1 MKKTHFGMNLPK
13 AAILPTI
20 LDIKEYTIAVI
31 LRNMGIHAFPP
42 KNRIFVSRK
51 QRLLFPKA
59 ESEMKKMASMLTVDG
74 IVVLERSVGDN
85 DKYISILT
93 ENYGTLEVSAKGSK
107 KITSKNHAATQL
119 FAYSTFCLRIN
130 NGKYY
135 LDSSEIKH
143 DFYNLRL
150 DIKKLSLACYFGELA
165 RHAVLATNRM
175 HEHDIMRLMLNCLYF
190 LNTDQRSCEFIKS
203 VFELRFVTEIGLVPQ
218 LIGCRICYDYEA
230 DPMYFIIDKARFYC
244 EEHFLEKGLEES
256 YYRVKLSHAAFETLQ
271 HIALSQ
277 MEKLFNFRVSDSV
290 QAKVNE
296 VTEKYIYTQFGRTFK
311 SLNYYHEIC
320 NPFEKGQTT

>member
-1 MKKTHFGMNLPK
+1 
-13 AAILPTI
+13 
-20 LDIKEYTIAVI
+20 
-31 LRNMGIHAFPP
+31 
-42 KNRIFVSRK
+42 
-51 QRLLFPKA
+51 
-59 ESEMKKMASMLTVDG
+59 MASMLTVDG
-74 IVVLERSVGDN
+74 IVVLERCVGEN

-119 FAYSTFCLRIN
+119 FAYSTFCLRMSN
-130 NGKYY
+130 DKYY
-135 LDSSEIKH
+135 LDSSEVKH

-150 DIKKLSLACYFGELA
+150 DIKKLSLVCYFGELA
-165 RHAVLATNRM
+165 RHAVLATSRK

-230 DPMYFIIDKARFYC
+230 DPVYFIIDKSRFYC
-244 EEHFLEKGLEES
+244 EYHFREKELEES
-256 YYRVKLSHAAFETLQ
+256 YYRVKLTHSEFEALQ
-271 HIALSQ
+271 HIALSTID
-277 MEKLFNFRVSDSV
+277 KLFNFRISDKAL
-290 QAKVNE
+290 AKVNE
-296 VTEKYIYTQFGRTFK
+296 VTEKYIYTQFGRTFR

-320 NPFEKGQTT
+320 NPFEKGQTS

>member
-1 MKKTHFGMNLPK
+1 
-13 AAILPTI
+13 
-20 LDIKEYTIAVI
+20 
-31 LRNMGIHAFPP
+31 
-42 KNRIFVSRK
+42 
-51 QRLLFPKA
+51 
-59 ESEMKKMASMLTVDG
+59 MLTVDG
-74 IVVLERSVGDN
+74 IVVLERCVGEN

-119 FAYSTFCLRIN
+119 FAYSAFCLRMSN
-130 NGKYY
+130 DKYY
-135 LDSSEIKH
+135 LDSSEVKH

-150 DIKKLSLACYFGELA
+150 DIKKLSLVCYFGELA
-165 RHAVLATNRM
+165 RDAVLATSRK

-230 DPMYFIIDKARFYC
+230 DPMYFIIDKSRFYC
-244 EEHFLEKGLEES
+244 EYHFREKELEES
-256 YYRVKLSHAAFETLQ
+256 YYRVKLTHSEFEALQ
-271 HIALSQ
+271 HIALSPID
-277 MEKLFNFRVSDSV
+277 KLFNFRISDKAL
-290 QAKVNE
+290 AKVNE
-296 VTEKYIYTQFGRTFK
+296 VTEKYIYTQLGRTFR

-320 NPFEKGQTT
+320 NPFEKGQTS